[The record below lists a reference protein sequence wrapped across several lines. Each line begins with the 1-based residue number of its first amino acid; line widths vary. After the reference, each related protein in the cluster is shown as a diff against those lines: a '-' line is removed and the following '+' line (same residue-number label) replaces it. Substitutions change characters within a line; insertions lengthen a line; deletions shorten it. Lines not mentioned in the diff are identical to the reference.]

1 MVEACAIAPTKANE
15 DTERQGTNMSHK
27 QSRQSPTGSRGG
39 SRTVAVINP
48 MTHYKPT
55 KVRWLEEGRIAM
67 GKLTLIAG
75 DPGLGKSFMTLE
87 LAARVS
93 RGEVGRT
100 EELLSGRA
108 VIMSAEDDAGDTLV
122 PRLTAMHARMNRV
135 HFIEGM
141 RNASTQHES
150 DTNESHAPNQSGNS
164 IDLPALD
171 KDTDLLIDAIEAL
184 GDVTL
189 VVIDPISAYMGRAD
203 SHNNA
208 EVRSVLAQLARLA
221 QVTGAAVVCVTH
233 LNKDSSGKRAV
244 YRAMGSLAFTA
255 AARTVH
261 LVTKHPKNEND
272 EFADRKRV
280 VSMVKNNLGPIAP
293 ARVYVIDEGSLVW
306 LDEELTMD
314 PDALD
319 EDGASFD
326 CRETQGDR
334 ATVFLERILDA
345 GTQPAREVLER
356 GEAQGISENA
366 LKRAKKQLNAMSY
379 KQGTIWY
386 WSKQGEP
393 DTELMRDSIEP
404 EIETGIEPEIV
415 QEIETDHQDEHV
427 PESLGDFGR

>member
-1 MVEACAIAPTKANE
+1 
-15 DTERQGTNMSHK
+15 
-27 QSRQSPTGSRGG
+27 
-39 SRTVAVINP
+39 

-100 EELLSGRA
+100 QSMLSGRA

-141 RNASTQHES
+141 RNANTQHES
-150 DTNESHAPNQSGNS
+150 DTNETGNS

-280 VSMVKNNLGPIAP
+280 VSMVKNNLGPIVP

-345 GTQPAREVLER
+345 GSQPAREVLER

-404 EIETGIEPEIV
+404 EIET
-415 QEIETDHQDEHV
+415 DHKDEHV

>member
-1 MVEACAIAPTKANE
+1 
-15 DTERQGTNMSHK
+15 
-27 QSRQSPTGSRGG
+27 
-39 SRTVAVINP
+39 

-100 EELLSGRA
+100 QSMLSGRA

-141 RNASTQHES
+141 RNANTQHES
-150 DTNESHAPNQSGNS
+150 DTNESGNS

-280 VSMVKNNLGPIAP
+280 VSMVKNNLGPIVP

-326 CRETQGDR
+326 TRETQGDR

-345 GTQPAREVLER
+345 GSQPAREVLER

-386 WSKQGEP
+386 WSRQGEP

-404 EIETGIEPEIV
+404 
-415 QEIETDHQDEHV
+415 EIETDHQDEHV